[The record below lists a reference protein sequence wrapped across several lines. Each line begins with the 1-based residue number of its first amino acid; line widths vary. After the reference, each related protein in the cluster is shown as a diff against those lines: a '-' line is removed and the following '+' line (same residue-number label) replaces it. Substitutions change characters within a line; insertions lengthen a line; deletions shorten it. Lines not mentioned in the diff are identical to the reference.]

1 MINDEKNCPFCG
13 ETIKYVAIKCKH
25 CQSNLVDEIV
35 ESNNSNNSDYLNY
48 RLKRIQTTIWSAL
61 IICGVLF
68 FTNPSKQDF
77 VSWAQL
83 KVNSYANQHLGTL
96 GVGLAALLGGP
107 VINNSVTRQN
117 FYLFSIFIIDSTLVK
132 ALIEDSQKNDAKRA
146 MVGVLGFVYFP
157 MPQNIYNSLYK
168 GTSTSDSPTLK
179 SEINKLTNSL
189 GNSSGNLSQVPLPSD
204 KGVSAKSRLNIGDT
218 AYTCMKGYCKGTV
231 NTIEGIDGTNAS
243 LTVLETTKDKESN
256 CASIH
261 ESGREYR
268 SCLTGQR
275 NSLVASANCNL
286 KEISIDKYKVVRFQG
301 KFQKKNNFDPD
312 FAFLDVETNTLLN
325 GSNASSYQL
334 YLDYFST
341 LCPSSLSK

>member
-35 ESNNSNNSDYLNY
+35 ESNNSSNSDYVY
-48 RLKRIQTTIWSAL
+48 YGLKRIQTTIWSAL

-132 ALIEDSQKNDAKRA
+132 ALIEDSQKNDAKKA
-146 MVGVLGFVYFP
+146 MVGVFGFVYFP
-157 MPQNIYNSLYK
+157 MPQNIYDILFK
-168 GTSTSDSPTLK
+168 DTSTSDSSTLT
-179 SEINKLTNSL
+179 SEINKLTNL
-189 GNSSGNLSQVPLPSD
+189 FGNLSQEPLPSN
-204 KGVSAKSRLNIGDT
+204 KGLSVKSRLNLGDT

-231 NTIEGIDGTNAS
+231 KTIEGVDGANAS
-243 LTVLETTKDKESN
+243 IAVLETTKDKESN
-256 CASIH
+256 CGDYYG
-261 ESGREYR
+261 SGKEYR
-268 SCLTGQR
+268 SCLTGER
-275 NSLVASANCNL
+275 KSLVASANCYL
-286 KEISIDKYKVVRFQG
+286 KEISIDKHKVRFQG
-301 KFQKKNNFDPD
+301 KFQKINNFDPEY
-312 FAFLDVETNTLLN
+312 AFLDIETNTLLD
-325 GSNASSYQL
+325 GSNASSYSL
-334 YLDYFST
+334 FIDYFSA
-341 LCPSSLSK
+341 LCPLSLTK